1 MVELL
6 AVAILVSK
14 TQPINDNEKTIMWH
28 KKDEDTK
35 IGKYNEF
42 ITKLVKREK
51 YCVNK
56 TIIAFIS
63 DLDPRMEF
71 HPR

>member
-1 MVELL
+1 M
-6 AVAILVSK
+6 
-14 TQPINDNEKTIMWH
+14 
-28 KKDEDTK
+28 K
-35 IGKYNEF
+35 IGKLNEF
-42 ITKLVKREK
+42 LSKLVKREK